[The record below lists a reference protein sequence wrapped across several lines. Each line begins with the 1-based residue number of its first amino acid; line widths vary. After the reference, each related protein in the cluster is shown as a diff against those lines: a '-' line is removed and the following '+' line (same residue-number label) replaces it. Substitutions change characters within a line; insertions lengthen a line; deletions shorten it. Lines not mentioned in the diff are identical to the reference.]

1 MIDFIFRPSLLE
13 KRAQALEV
21 LESAS
26 FQWFADY
33 SSIDLDHAD
42 NYMEICGIQDDRT
55 AQAIGR
61 VIQKSFAGCRCS
73 VWYKD
78 YGIEQGWQVDV
89 YLP

>member
-13 KRAQALEV
+13 HRARAMEV
-21 LESAS
+21 LESAGYS
-26 FQWFADY
+26 WFASY

-42 NYMEICGIQDDRT
+42 NYMEICGIQHYET
-55 AQAIGR
+55 AQAIGS
-61 VIQKSFAGCRCS
+61 VIQKSFAGCRCL

-78 YGIEQGWQVDV
+78 YGIEQGWQVDA